1 MAYTKL
7 TETWDRKRREL
18 GLTQADLAQSLGMSQ
33 SSVSDYLNGKMPLG
47 LEAALKFAE
56 ALEVA
61 SGSRGRSEICRST
74 RGGSWVDIRGGDS
87 SPGLVMGGTSRQS
100 FAGRAGRPDGAHPQG
115 KSDRELRP
123 SWSPNHIFHT
133 PRRDP

>member
-56 ALEVA
+56 AREVDLGLIYEEEIPLPGWSWAERVA
-61 SGSRGRSEICRST
+61 SLSR
-74 RGGSWVDIRGGDS
+74 
-87 SPGLVMGGTSRQS
+87 
-100 FAGRAGRPDGAHPQG
+100 AA
-115 KSDRELRP
+115 
-123 SWSPNHIFHT
+123 
-133 PRRDP
+133 RDALMALILKVNQTEG